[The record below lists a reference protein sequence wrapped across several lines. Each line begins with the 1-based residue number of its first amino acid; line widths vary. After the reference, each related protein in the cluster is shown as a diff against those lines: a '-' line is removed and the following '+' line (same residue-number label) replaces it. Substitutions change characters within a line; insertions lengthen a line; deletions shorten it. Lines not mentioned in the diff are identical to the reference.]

1 MMGNKNGPSLAKRV
15 EDNVL
20 GVLRERERE
29 LDDQIYDYSL
39 VESKL
44 AKNRDDE
51 TLESIREARLREL
64 KNLYYKKQEYVSKG
78 FGSLNEVYSDKEF
91 FDACR
96 NVDSVVVHF
105 YRPTTTR
112 CAYLDSHLIKV
123 ADSHFDTKFIK
134 VNVEKTPYI
143 CEKFN
148 IWCIPT
154 LMIIK
159 EGKTNHSIV
168 GFNEL
173 GGDGFSTETLVAVLD
188 KHGVKQ
194 PSTK

>member
-1 MMGNKNGPSLAKRV
+1 MSNKNGINLVKRV

-29 LDDQIYDYSL
+29 LDDKIYDYSL
-39 VESKL
+39 MESKL
-44 AKNRDDE
+44 AKNMDEE
-51 TLESIREARLREL
+51 TLESLREARLREL
-64 KNLYYKKQEYVSKG
+64 KNLYYKKQEYISKG
-78 FGSLNEVYSDKEF
+78 FGRITEVYSDKEF

-105 YRPTTTR
+105 YRPTTSR
-112 CAYLDSHLIKV
+112 CQYLESHLIKI
-123 ADSHFDTKFIK
+123 AETHFDTKFIK

-168 GFNEL
+168 GFSEL
-173 GGDGFSTETLVAVLD
+173 GGDGFSTETLVSVLD
-188 KHGVKQ
+188 KHGIK
-194 PSTK
+194 PFSTK

>member
-96 NVDSVVVHF
+96 NVDSVV
-105 YRPTTTR
+105 
-112 CAYLDSHLIKV
+112 CS
-123 ADSHFDTKFIK
+123 
-134 VNVEKTPYI
+134 
-143 CEKFN
+143 
-148 IWCIPT
+148 
-154 LMIIK
+154 
-159 EGKTNHSIV
+159 
-168 GFNEL
+168 
-173 GGDGFSTETLVAVLD
+173 
-188 KHGVKQ
+188 
-194 PSTK
+194 